1 MTNTGNAMA
10 EGQEDKQKEIKVGDK
25 IPPFLAKD
33 HEGFDVTDED
43 VIGTPLVIY
52 FYPKDG
58 TSICTEEAC
67 SFRDGMAAFDEKQ
80 ALVIGV
86 SPDDIES
93 HKNFIKENKLEFSL
107 LSDEK
112 KDMFRSFGAMKGDEV
127 VRATYVVNSEGEV
140 KWLEKPVDVKG
151 HADRVLKALEE
162 HCSDEVVSFDD
173 YDRDYEEF
181 MGKALG
187 DSPDEKQIRKDIL
200 KKFNLKE
207 SDLKEK

>member
-1 MTNTGNAMA
+1 MA
-10 EGQEDKQKEIKVGDK
+10 NEKQIGVKVGDK

-58 TSICTEEAC
+58 TPICTDEAC
-67 SFRDGMAAFDEKQ
+67 AFRDSMGQFDEKQ
-80 ALVIGV
+80 ALVLGV
-86 SPDDIES
+86 SPDGVDS
-93 HKNFIKENKLEFSL
+93 HKSFLAEQKLEFSL

-112 KDMFRSFGAMKGDEV
+112 KDMFRNFGALDGEEV
-127 VRATYVVNSEGEV
+127 IRATYVVNSEGEV
-140 KWLEKPVDVKG
+140 KWMEKPVDVKG
-151 HADRVLKALEE
+151 HVDRVLKALDE
-162 HCSDEVVSFDD
+162 HCSEEVISFDD

-187 DSPDEKQIRKDIL
+187 EAPDEKKIRADIM
-200 KKFNLKE
+200 KKFNLKD

>member
-1 MTNTGNAMA
+1 MA
-10 EGQEDKQKEIKVGDK
+10 DNEQREEKHPEIKVGDK

-58 TSICTEEAC
+58 TPVCTDEAC
-67 SFRDGMAAFDEKQ
+67 AFRDSMAKFDKKQ
-80 ALVIGV
+80 ALVLGV
-86 SPDDIES
+86 SPDSVDS
-93 HKNFIKENKLEFSL
+93 HKSFLTKQKLEFSL

-140 KWLEKPVDVKG
+140 KWMEKPVDIKG
-151 HADRVLKALEE
+151 HVERVLKALEE
-162 HCSDEVVSFDD
+162 HCSEEIVSFDD

-181 MGKALG
+181 MGKSLG
-187 DSPDEKQIRKDIL
+187 EAPDEEKIRADIL

-207 SDLKEK
+207 SDLKKK